1 DGQPSPLRS
10 RLASRSCHSA
20 SKTRVN
26 ALVAAKAGGGCSTA
40 RTSLSL
46 QTWEKQGDFSE
57 MQGAPGVWRLRT
69 TQSQWLGWILPIAGA
84 GRVLFL
90 SRENQ
95 RIAHRS
101 TCLNR
106 RYAFRPSNSIG
117 EFDLDVRLD
126 RGH

>member
-1 DGQPSPLRS
+1 MLCSRYTYFIGPARLRPTGYDGQPSPLRS

-20 SKTRVN
+20 WKTRVN

-57 MQGAPGVWRLRT
+57 MQGAPGVCRLRT

-90 SRENQ
+90 SREKQ
-95 RIAHRS
+95 RIAQP
-101 TCLNR
+101 LNM
-106 RYAFRPSNSIG
+106 P
-117 EFDLDVRLD
+117 
-126 RGH
+126 